1 MLAFHVDFNAVDTS
15 PTGGLAVGITLGHSN
30 PPALRSLME
39 VGMRVI
45 VYGDDIREEAILQR
59 GNWSS
64 GWVAVLIEG
73 TLRDLAPG
81 EYERLLTASS
91 QMSLDQA

>member
-1 MLAFHVDFNAVDTS
+1 MLAFHVDLNAVDTS

-45 VYGDDIREEAILQR
+45 VYGDDIREEAILQ
-59 GNWSS
+59 GEIGAVVGWWSLS
-64 GWVAVLIEG
+64 KGH
-73 TLRDLAPG
+73 
-81 EYERLLTASS
+81 YEI
-91 QMSLDQA
+91 SLQVSMNAF